1 MAALL
6 PTMVTVALILWV
18 VWKIHINIG
27 AHINEALG
35 VDEWWRI
42 FVGDAIA
49 LLVFVALM
57 WVTGFFLATYLGR
70 WIYWIFD
77 RIFRRVPLVRVVY
90 PAVKQVTDFFLSD
103 NPIPYS
109 RVVAVPYP
117 RKGIY
122 ALGFLT
128 SEGMKRLESVG
139 GEQMVSIFIPS
150 TPTPL
155 TGFTIFVK
163 RSELVSLD
171 VTVDEAVKTL
181 ISGGVVVPENER
193 YPGSPVLTVTEAPDP
208 GGFEATD
215 AGEDGYDLDEP
226 SEDDGE
232 KGHDDEEDDE

>member
-6 PTMVTVALILWV
+6 PTMVTVALIAWI
-18 VWKIHINIG
+18 VWKIHINVG
-27 AHINEALG
+27 AHINSALG

-49 LLVFVALM
+49 LLLFVALM

-70 WIYWIFD
+70 WLFWVFD
-77 RIFRRVPLVRVVY
+77 RVLRRVPFVRVVY
-90 PAVKQVTDFFLSD
+90 PAVKQVTDFFLSE

-139 GEQMVSIFIPS
+139 GEQMVSIFIAS

-155 TGFTIFVK
+155 TGFTIFVR
-163 RSELVSLD
+163 RSEIVSLD
-171 VTVDEAVKTL
+171 VTVDEAIKTL
-181 ISGGVVVPENER
+181 ISGGVVIPESER
-193 YPGSPVLTVTEAPDP
+193 YPGSPGLPPIEIEEPD
-208 GGFEATD
+208 
-215 AGEDGYDLDEP
+215 
-226 SEDDGE
+226 
-232 KGHDDEEDDE
+232 EDDEDDRPPLRRPPDRYEQSLG